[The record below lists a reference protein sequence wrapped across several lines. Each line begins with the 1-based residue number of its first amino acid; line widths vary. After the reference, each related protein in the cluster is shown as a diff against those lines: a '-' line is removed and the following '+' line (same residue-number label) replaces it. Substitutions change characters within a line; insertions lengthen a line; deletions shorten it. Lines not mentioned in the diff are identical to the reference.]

1 LKGKIKTVKDLI
13 LWFSSVE
20 LLIIKK
26 LTIFCLLFIKVSE
39 PGSDKSELINWHSLF
54 KVNSAN
60 YQFLSVV
67 PRVTLAC

>member
-20 LLIIKK
+20 LLIKK
-26 LTIFCLLFIKVSE
+26 KICLLFIKVSE

-67 PRVTLAC
+67 PRVTH